1 MKAQDDKKALLEAL
15 IQFHGHLCGGLA
27 FATRVCEKAT
37 NELGVQGNDGK
48 DLQAVI
54 ETTDACGID
63 AVQVIAGCTSGKGN
77 LNINDYGKHAYTF
90 INRRNGEAIRILRH
104 RDFDLEKID
113 PVVAKLRKAVFSGE
127 ATEEERKI
135 FDQRMGKVADVI
147 LSMPEEELFTVR
159 RFQTEV
165 MKKTKAFEQAECSRC
180 KEMVAVNRLNKRD
193 GERLCIPCSDERM

>member
-1 MKAQDDKKALLEAL
+1 MKAQEDGKALFEAL

-27 FATRVCEKAT
+27 FAARVCEKAAK
-37 NELGVQGNDGK
+37 ELGAQGNDGN
-48 DLQAVI
+48 DLRAVI

-63 AVQVIAGCTSGKGN
+63 AVQVFAGCTPGKGN
-77 LNINDYGKHAYTF
+77 LTILDYGKHAYTF

-113 PVVAKLRKAVFSGE
+113 PVVAKLRKAIFSGE

-135 FDQRMGKVADVI
+135 FDQRMEKVADFI
-147 LSMPEEELFTVR
+147 LSMPEEELFSVQ

-180 KEMVAVNRLNKRD
+180 KEMVALNRLNERD
-193 GERLCIPCSDERM
+193 GERLCIPCSD